1 MAINFETFING
12 GFSYALTKLK
22 ARLDA
27 MLALKYDKAGGEITG
42 DVIIDGNLTLDI
54 EDEDYDAG
62 IRFTKALDDNLGTV
76 LTLTGYANGESPT
89 NYKPVIRNVAEPHS
103 NYDVANKKYVDD
115 HVALPNYHLVFL
127 NADGT
132 VDTHASTLVYST
144 IMANLSNP
152 MKSDYLDVFWGD
164 SRFYCKAIETTDVN
178 TGDIKFVGEVE
189 YQGIQRYMV
198 FTLNP
203 NSVLSTTNIVTFEGV
218 HNKTQDIVGNSTST
232 ALYPSAKAVYDQFM
246 RKPDVVWEV
255 SDVSQG
261 LLALNTGISSNVAWQ
276 LTNLD
281 LTPYKRI
288 KIYAKAGR
296 KTGSLAADSSI
307 VPAVVIE
314 MSLDDRAKE
323 TVTQNAFIGSG
334 MFQNPNDANRFGAI
348 TCAVSGDKTKFVVLR
363 MTSLYGTAGTS
374 NTDTYQYVFKI
385 EGFYD

>member
-1 MAINFETFING
+1 MIIVTNNTLSRFWNNIKGLF
-12 GFSYALTKLK
+12 
-22 ARLDA
+22 DA
-27 MLALKYDKAGGEITG
+27 KYDKTGGEISG
-42 DVIIDGNLTLDI
+42 DVKIDGNLTLDI

-62 IRFTKALDDNLGTV
+62 IRFTKELNNNLGTI

-89 NYKPVIRNVAEPHS
+89 NYKPVIRNVAEPNS

-115 HVALPNYHLVFL
+115 HISRPSYYLVFL

-132 VDTHASTLVYST
+132 VDTYASALTFNTV
-144 IMANLSNP
+144 MDNLSNP
-152 MKSDYLDVFWGD
+152 ARADYLDVFWGD
-164 SRFYCKAIETTDVN
+164 TRFYCKAVEVTDVN
-178 TGDIKFVGEVE
+178 TGDIKFIGEVE

-198 FTLNP
+198 FTLNQ
-203 NSVLSTTNIVTFEGV
+203 NNVLTTTHIATYENAQ
-218 HNKTQDIVGNSTST
+218 NKTQDIVGNSTST

-374 NTDTYQYVFKI
+374 NTDTYQYIFKI
-385 EGFYD
+385 EGYYD

>member
-1 MAINFETFING
+1 MIIVTNNTLSRFWNNIKGLFDT
-12 GFSYALTKLK
+12 
-22 ARLDA
+22 
-27 MLALKYDKAGGEITG
+27 KYDKTGGEISG
-42 DVIIDGNLTLDI
+42 DVKIDGNLILDI

-62 IRFTKALDDNLGTV
+62 IRFTKELNNNLGTI

-89 NYKPVIRNVAEPHS
+89 NYKPVIRNVAEPNS

-115 HVALPNYHLVFL
+115 HISRPSYYLVFL

-132 VDTHASTLVYST
+132 VDTYSSTLTFNTV
-144 IMANLSNP
+144 MDNLSNP
-152 MKSDYLDVFWGD
+152 ARTDYLDVFWGNT
-164 SRFYCKAIETTDVN
+164 RFYCKAVEVTDVN
-178 TGDIKFVGEVE
+178 TGDIKFIGEVE

-198 FTLNP
+198 FTLNQ
-203 NSVLSTTNIVTFEGV
+203 NNVLTTTHIATYENVQ
-218 HNKTQDIVGNSTST
+218 NKTQDIVGNSTST

-374 NTDTYQYVFKI
+374 NTDTYQYIFKI
-385 EGFYD
+385 EGYYD

>member
-42 DVIIDGNLTLDI
+42 NVIIDGNLTLDI

-178 TGDIKFVGEVE
+178 TGDIKFIGEVE

-203 NSVLSTTNIVTFEGV
+203 NSVLSTTNIVTFEGI
-218 HNKTQDIVGNSTST
+218 HNKTNDIVGNSTS
-232 ALYPSAKAVYDQFM
+232 ADKYPSTKAVYDQFE

-255 SDVSQG
+255 ENASQG
-261 LLALNTGISSNVAWQ
+261 LLALNTNITANLAWQ

-281 LTPYKRI
+281 LTPYSRI
-288 KIYAKAGR
+288 KIFAKAGR
-296 KTGSLAADSSI
+296 KTGAYAADSSI
-307 VPAVVIE
+307 TPAVILE

-323 TVTQNAFIGSG
+323 TVSQNVFIGSIL
-334 MFQNPNDANRFGAI
+334 FQNPNDANRLGAL
-348 TCAVSGDKTKFVVLR
+348 TCAVSADKTKFAVTR
-363 MTSLYGTAGTS
+363 ATSLYGTAATS

>member
-144 IMANLSNP
+144 IMANPKMDTDAIAS
-152 MKSDYLDVFWGD
+152 DVFAF
-164 SRFYCKAIETTDVN
+164 SSIMTDAM
-178 TGDIKFVGEVE
+178 I
-189 YQGIQRYMV
+189 
-198 FTLNP
+198 LNNP
-203 NSVLSTTNIVTFEGV
+203 
-218 HNKTQDIVGNSTST
+218 
-232 ALYPSAKAVYDQFM
+232 PM
-246 RKPDVVWEV
+246 PWEI
-255 SDVSQG
+255 
-261 LLALNTGISSNVAWQ
+261 ALNISSPRV
-276 LTNLD
+276 
-281 LTPYKRI
+281 
-288 KIYAKAGR
+288 
-296 KTGSLAADSSI
+296 
-307 VPAVVIE
+307 
-314 MSLDDRAKE
+314 
-323 TVTQNAFIGSG
+323 
-334 MFQNPNDANRFGAI
+334 
-348 TCAVSGDKTKFVVLR
+348 
-363 MTSLYGTAGTS
+363 
-374 NTDTYQYVFKI
+374 
-385 EGFYD
+385 

>member
-1 MAINFETFING
+1 MKYLNLAGLTYFWSKIKAKIDGLTFYIPISSSNTTTVTWEDVYTAHTNNAIIVAKIDYVENGTTIPVAVPLYTLLGNQSGGTVMFTFVLGTSTITYMVTGTGSNTCTVIKQPQNFELI
-12 GFSYALTKLK
+12 
-22 ARLDA
+22 
-27 MLALKYDKAGGEITG
+27 
-42 DVIIDGNLTLDI
+42 
-54 EDEDYDAG
+54 
-62 IRFTKALDDNLGTV
+62 
-76 LTLTGYANGESPT
+76 
-89 NYKPVIRNVAEPHS
+89 S
-103 NYDVANKKYVDD
+103 N
-115 HVALPNYHLVFL
+115 
-127 NADGT
+127 
-132 VDTHASTLVYST
+132 
-144 IMANLSNP
+144 
-152 MKSDYLDVFWGD
+152 KS
-164 SRFYCKAIETTDVN
+164 
-178 TGDIKFVGEVE
+178 
-189 YQGIQRYMV
+189 
-198 FTLNP
+198 
-203 NSVLSTTNIVTFEGV
+203 
-218 HNKTQDIVGNSTST
+218 QDIVGNSASTS
-232 ALYPSAKAVYDQFM
+232 LYPSAKAVYDQFQ

-363 MTSLYGTAGTS
+363 MTSLYGTAATS

>member
-1 MAINFETFING
+1 MIIVTNNTLSRFWNNIKGLFDT
-12 GFSYALTKLK
+12 
-22 ARLDA
+22 
-27 MLALKYDKAGGEITG
+27 KYDKTGGEISG
-42 DVIIDGNLTLDI
+42 DVKIDGNLTLDI

-62 IRFTKALDDNLGTV
+62 IRFTKELNDNLGTI

-89 NYKPVIRNVAEPHS
+89 NYKPVIRNVAEPNS

-115 HVALPNYHLVFL
+115 HISRPSYYLVFL

-132 VDTHASTLVYST
+132 VDTYASALTFNTV
-144 IMANLSNP
+144 MDNLSNP
-152 MKSDYLDVFWGD
+152 ARADYLDVFWGD
-164 SRFYCKAIETTDVN
+164 TRFYCKAVEVTDVN
-178 TGDIKFVGEVE
+178 TGDIKFIGEVE

-198 FTLNP
+198 FTLDQN
-203 NSVLSTTNIVTFEGV
+203 NVLTTTHIATYENAQ
-218 HNKTQDIVGNSTST
+218 NKTQDIVGNSTST

-261 LLALNTGISSNVAWQ
+261 LLALNTNISSNVAWQ

-374 NTDTYQYVFKI
+374 NTDTYQYIFKI

>member
-203 NSVLSTTNIVTFEGV
+203 SSVLATTNIVTFENAQ
-218 HNKTQDIVGNSTST
+218 NKTQDIVGNSASTS
-232 ALYPSAKAVYDQFM
+232 LYPSAKAVYDQFQ

-255 SDVSQG
+255 ANVSQG
-261 LLALNTGISSNVAWQ
+261 LLALNANISSSLAWQ
-276 LTNLD
+276 LTGLD

-296 KTGSLAADSSI
+296 KTGASAADSSI
-307 VPAVVIE
+307 TPAVILE

-323 TVTQNAFIGSG
+323 TVSQNVFIGSIL
-334 MFQNPNDANRFGAI
+334 FQNPNDANRLGAL
-348 TCAVSGDKTKFVVLR
+348 TCAVSADKTKFAVTR
-363 MTSLYGTAGTS
+363 ATSLYGTAATS